1 MNRTALIT
9 GASRGIGRAAAELLA
24 ERGYR
29 LMLNYFRSEG
39 SVLELK
45 QKLTAAGAD
54 AEIFQADVGDSRQAV
69 FSSRVC
75 HARVR
80 SRKFIHMGKMKI
92 STRNEF

>member
-39 SVLELK
+39 SVQELK
-45 QKLTAAGAD
+45 QKLN
-54 AEIFQADVGDSRQAV
+54 AELDKLLQ
-69 FSSRVC
+69 
-75 HARVR
+75 
-80 SRKFIHMGKMKI
+80 
-92 STRNEF
+92 